1 MKKIMSKKLKMAI
14 TLSVCA
20 ILLVFGTI
28 MGTVAYLTSQ
38 ATVKNTF
45 TYGNVSIT
53 MSELTA
59 DGTDR
64 TNTADNPN
72 SYKLIPGGEYKKD
85 LQIDVAANS
94 EACYLFVKIAKAF
107 ADIDSGIEA
116 DLAANGW
123 APLDADAGVYYYK
136 NTETNNVLASRAT
149 VQKIPVITSF
159 TVDTDETAQTLET
172 FANTQHEVI
181 GYAVQAAGFPDVDAA
196 WAGTFGN

>member
-14 TLSVCA
+14 TLSVFA

-45 TYGNVSIT
+45 TYGKVSIT

-72 SYKLIPGGEYKKD
+72 SYKLIPGDEYTKN

-94 EACYLFVKIAKAF
+94 EACYLFVKIAAAF
-107 ADIDSGIEA
+107 ASIDSGIED
-116 DLAANGW
+116 DLEDNGW
-123 APLDADAGVYYYK
+123 MPLDGVNGVYYYA
-136 NTETNNVLASRAT
+136 TGTDNVLASSTT

-181 GYAVQAAGFPDVDAA
+181 GYAVQAAGFPNVAAA